1 MQSPFTFAPM
11 TMTIRNLSLREAKPL
26 SFCFEDGRP
35 SFLPGCCHQG
45 LGSAGQ
51 SLWASAKRPRLVQ
64 VAFGAAALV
73 LSNSLAY
80 EFAHL
85 LPTGS
90 GSESPGVCVI
100 LAGSVFPAQLRSR
113 RNRCWLGRRP
123 AA

>member
-1 MQSPFTFAPM
+1 MVALPFSQVAA
-11 TMTIRNLSLREAKPL
+11 IRV
-26 SFCFEDGRP
+26 
-35 SFLPGCCHQG
+35 
-45 LGSAGQ
+45 SAALVQ

-123 AA
+123 AAQTSLRALL